1 MKILKN
7 LRVSLRGLKKFL
19 KMSEIEELVNGF
31 GNIKIKNRGTGA
43 GGAKTNANGK
53 TFEDLTNNE
62 SRLIAGGYTKTV
74 FKNSTF
80 GYYLTNGETVFV
92 LQDGFKSYMKM
103 TYDIDISFKPDE
115 AYITTREGKTTIK
128 ILEKKN
134 QNVTGSVD
142 TKLYAGYGLKCTYEY
157 ICGEDFKIEYAF
169 CLSDY
174 FKENRERYIYTNMFN
189 REHGIEI
196 LYADDDYFE
205 NLDKWIA

>member
-1 MKILKN
+1 MKLLKN

-53 TFEDLTNNE
+53 TFEELTNNE

-92 LQDGFKSYMKM
+92 LQDGFKS
-103 TYDIDISFKPDE
+103 
-115 AYITTREGKTTIK
+115 
-128 ILEKKN
+128 
-134 QNVTGSVD
+134 
-142 TKLYAGYGLKCTYEY
+142 
-157 ICGEDFKIEYAF
+157 
-169 CLSDY
+169 
-174 FKENRERYIYTNMFN
+174 
-189 REHGIEI
+189 
-196 LYADDDYFE
+196 
-205 NLDKWIA
+205 